1 MDIIRILQV
10 IVAIALIALVMLQE
24 RSSGLGGAFGGGN
37 ESFARQRR
45 GMEKVIYNLTVIS
58 LTAFIVLSVL
68 AFVI

>member
-37 ESFARQRR
+37 ESFARRDVVW
-45 GMEKVIYNLTVIS
+45 KKL
-58 LTAFIVLSVL
+58 FIT
-68 AFVI
+68 